1 MELILNA
8 LANGNRLKLLRE
20 CKRGKSLTVR
30 DAAKLLHVTPAAAS
44 RHLQMLLTTGIVKR
58 TKRGLFVT
66 YRLSL
71 AGIPQWVKGVLR
83 EL

>member
-20 CKRGKSLTVR
+20 FKRGKSLTVR
-30 DAAKLLHVTPAAAS
+30 DAAQLLRVTPAAAS
-44 RHLQMLLTTGIVKR
+44 RHLQMLEIVGILKR

-71 AGIPQWVKGVLR
+71 AGIPAWVKGVLR
-83 EL
+83 EI